1 MVNACTLTEVQ
12 INEAVRFLAHGIDVL
27 GINPQV
33 LLNSYP
39 MDCQDILWQR
49 YQDRTIIVSPP
60 KGPTIIDKKKPSWN
74 HKFNSANGQLWAQ
87 LHEHLIVDKGRSE
100 LEVASLDQASDEI
113 LFRLNDPFTSADTK
127 SIEPVKGLV
136 VGYVQSGK
144 TANYTALAAKAFD
157 AGFKIVI
164 VLTGIHNA
172 LRRQTQIR
180 MNNELG
186 VAISRSERVTAAKA
200 GEPTIHAMTTEDLLT
215 GDFKYSN
222 IANSVLNSGR
232 FLFVT
237 KKNKSVLQNLNRW
250 LGQNLGQQTLIIDDE
265 ADQASIN
272 TGGNRIFDMF
282 ETESP
287 ALLPEPNLG
296 ELSPDEISPTAI
308 NKEIRILIDKFS
320 HVSYVGYTATPYANV
335 FIRHDAQDREAGD
348 DLYPSD
354 FIVSLEKP
362 VGYMGPEEF
371 FGSSVTDQIGDDPSV
386 SDSVIQIVPDEE
398 ITELKDLIEHHAHN
412 PDIGIPKS
420 MQTAIKEFLLG
431 TSIRRAVEIESKPS
445 AILIHTTRLADD
457 QSVLKSKVEDFLKTT
472 RMSWRYNPEG
482 ALREWKAFW
491 DQYVATIPDGPFKIT
506 FDDVIPK
513 LSDLI
518 SQFSPLP
525 VLLLNSKSDDE
536 LDYELNPNL
545 TAIVIGG
552 NKLSRGL
559 TIEGL
564 IVSYFVR
571 ESSSPNADTLT
582 QMGRFFGYKSDVVDI
597 TRIYTTDQL
606 RSEFRDVSLMESSL
620 RREIQLYALSGKSPD
635 DFGPRVIKRVGL
647 LPTARNRMRDARSY
661 DVSYSGDLVQTTSF
675 PKYSEL
681 NGAKNKTKLLTNV
694 ELTSAFL
701 SKCHQQ
707 FLSEDLGLES
717 KMLWKGV
724 NSNDVAAF
732 IEQYQVVDNATRFRP
747 ELLSRYIRDM
757 QKEGELTEFSVA
769 LVGRSADST
778 LGSESFGLS
787 RSVGKVARSLAIGSD
802 VSIGSLITPLHFAGK
817 TGDELIDL
825 TDSQLEE
832 ASMLIGDFGLTPVNA
847 VRTVRTPKVGLLLV
861 YPISQNSRGS
871 ESSKGKRVDVSLG
884 ESLKIP
890 VSEDLTIVGLSLVFP
905 NSDQDQTS
913 RKYWVGTAGQDDE
926 R

>member
-1 MVNACTLTEVQ
+1 MSGCELTEVQ
-12 INEAVRFLAHGIDVL
+12 LNDALRFLVHGIDVL
-27 GINPQV
+27 GLNPQV
-33 LLNSYP
+33 LLDSYP
-39 MDCQDILWQR
+39 EDCQEVLWDR
-49 YQDRTIIVSPP
+49 YQARTIIVTPP
-60 KGPTIIDKKKPSWN
+60 SGPAVISKRKPTWN
-74 HKFNSANGQLWAQ
+74 NKFNSANGPLWAQ
-87 LHEHLIVDKGRSE
+87 LHEHLVVDKNRSD
-100 LEVASLDQASDEI
+100 LEIASLDQASDEI
-113 LFRLNDPFTSADTK
+113 LFRLNDPFLNSETENC
-127 SIEPVKGLV
+127 EPVKGLV
-136 VGYVQSGK
+136 VGFVQSGK

-186 VAISRSERVTAAKA
+186 LVLSRPERLTASKT
-200 GEPTIHAMTTEDLLT
+200 GEPSIHSMTTEDLLT

-222 IANSVLNSGR
+222 IANSVLNNGR

-250 LGQNLGQQTLIIDDE
+250 LGSSLNQQTLIIDDE

-272 TGGNRIFDMF
+272 TGGNRVYDIY
-282 ETESP
+282 ETEVDVEINES
-287 ALLPEPNLG
+287 NLG
-296 ELSPDEISPTAI
+296 DLSPEEISPTAI

-335 FIRHDAQDREAGD
+335 FIRHDAQDHEAGE

-354 FIVSLEKP
+354 FIISLSKP
-362 VGYMGPEEF
+362 TGYMGPEEF

-386 SDSVIQIVPDEE
+386 SDSVIQIVPEVE
-398 ITELKDLIEHHAHN
+398 ITELKEMIEHHASN
-412 PDIGIPKS
+412 PEIGIPGS
-420 MQTAIKEFLLG
+420 MQSAIKDFLLG
-431 TSIRRAVEIESKPS
+431 TALRRTLEGENKPS

-457 QSVLKSKVEDFLKTT
+457 QFVVKSKVEEYLKTT
-472 RMSWRYNPEG
+472 RMAWRYNSTE
-482 ALREWKAFW
+482 ALAEWQNYWNDYAA
-491 DQYVATIPDGPFKIT
+491 DIPDGPFKLSFNEVT
-506 FDDVIPK
+506 TK
-513 LSDLI
+513 LAELI
-518 SQFSPLP
+518 GQFSPLP
-525 VLLLNSKSDDE
+525 VLLLNSKSLDE

-582 QMGRFFGYKSDVVDI
+582 QMGRFFGYKSDVIDI

-606 RSEFRDVSLMESSL
+606 RTEFRDVSLMESSL
-620 RREIQLYALSGKSPD
+620 RREIQLYALSGKTPD
-635 DFGPRVIKRVGL
+635 DFGPRVIKRAGL

-681 NGAKNKTKLLTNV
+681 NRAKNKPKLLMNL
-694 ELTSAFL
+694 ELVANFL
-701 SKCHQQ
+701 SSCSVQ
-707 FLSEDLGLES
+707 STETALGVET
-717 KMLWKGV
+717 KMLWKGLD
-724 NSNDVAAF
+724 SADVATF
-732 IEQYQVVDNATRFRP
+732 IEQYQVVENATRFRP

-757 QKEGELTEFSVA
+757 NYAGELQEFSVA
-769 LVGRSADST
+769 LIGRGVDVE
-778 LGSESFGLS
+778 LGSESFGLPNP
-787 RSVGKVARSLAIGSD
+787 VGKVARSLANGSD
-802 VSIGSLITPLHFAGK
+802 VSIGSLITPLNFAAG

-825 TDSQLEE
+825 SDSQLAE
-832 ASMLIGDFGLTPVNA
+832 ASQLISEFGLSPVNA
-847 VRTVRTPKVGLLLV
+847 VRTVRTPKTGLLLI
-861 YPISQNSRGS
+861 YPISQHSRGTLTA
-871 ESSKGKRVDVSLG
+871 KGKRADISLG
-884 ESLKIP
+884 DSLKIP
-890 VSEDLTIVGLSLVFP
+890 TSEDVTIVGLSLVFP